1 MKLQENIL
9 GNLGLL
15 ASRGTAKLV
24 KAYAKPLVSS
34 CMEFIKLVALPF
46 MVNKTIHKAGRWTNT
61 NSWQVVP
68 AASAAVS
75 VAVPY
80 SSVPHMKSTLQFG
93 LALLNLK

>member
-1 MKLQENIL
+1 MELQENIL

-46 MVNKTIHKAGRWTNT
+46 MVNKTIHKSRQVDEYQLLAGG
-61 NSWQVVP
+61 S
-68 AASAAVS
+68 
-75 VAVPY
+75 
-80 SSVPHMKSTLQFG
+80 G
-93 LALLNLK
+93 C

>member
-1 MKLQENIL
+1 MEFMKLI
-9 GNLGLL
+9 
-15 ASRGTAKLV
+15 
-24 KAYAKPLVSS
+24 
-34 CMEFIKLVALPF
+34 ALPF
-46 MVNKTIHKAGRWTNT
+46 MVNKESGKASRETNT

-93 LALLNLK
+93 LALLNLR